1 MAFTTYTDNGGGAP
15 DGSDLA
21 FTYTFPVIKTDGTD
35 VRVSLDGVTQATNKY
50 TVNVNTST
58 LTFHNTNGVDST
70 YQAASGAPLSGVTVR
85 VYRDTTLEDADT
97 ATFVAGSAIRAQDLN
112 ANFKQTRYALQE
124 EQQIPLS
131 SEDITDGSVTTA
143 KIADNALD
151 SDHYKDGS
159 IDLIHL
165 SASSVNSSKIVD
177 DSIVNADINSS
188 AAIAH
193 SKLANVTSGQLLVG
207 NGSNV
212 PTAVA
217 VSGDVT
223 MSNAGAVTIAS
234 AAVEHSML
242 ADDAVD
248 GDILAADAVTGAHI
262 ADNAIDSEHYT
273 DGSIDNAHLADDA
286 VGADELAANAVVNAS
301 VASGAAIEF
310 TKLENLDSA
319 KILVGNGSNK
329 ATEVSVSGD
338 VTIANTGAVT
348 IASDAVEQ
356 AMIADDAVGADQLAA
371 NAVVNA
377 SVASGA
383 AIAHS
388 KLAAIPDTQIIVG
401 NGSTVPTAV
410 AMSGDATI
418 ANTGAVTIAANAVEI
433 GMIGCEQTTIT
444 DSDSHV
450 PTSGAVVDY
459 VAAQLA
465 PIGGLEVIADDESF
479 PNTIPATGVVIS
491 ISDAA
496 GLSINSSGVS
506 TNADTLDNST
516 VTINGFPSELR
527 GGVSGNAD
535 PYVLAA
541 GTGLMVQSTGSSQTY
556 NYHQVMIR
564 EADFVQLSDDINDFN
579 SRYRIGTKTA
589 DNASSNDDGDLFF
602 DTGTNKMYV
611 YDGAYDSGGAWTEVT
626 SAGDYKYLT
635 IKDHDQAVGGS
646 GPTFNDSNE
655 EFDLFD
661 GSSDAS
667 INTAAQLIVVLNG
680 VIQKPNTGTFSGSEE
695 GYYLNDTHGIKFCD
709 PPATGSTLFVTQIG
723 TATTLSVPA
732 DDSVTAAKIGAG
744 AVIAAK
750 IGTGAVEHAKLGADC
765 VDGDNIQDDVI
776 NSEHIVAGAI
786 DLEHMS
792 SESVDE
798 DNLHISN
805 AGSNGQYLQKSAG
818 SPGLTWATPDSGSIT
833 WTLGINGG
841 ADAFTFT
848 GDGFASATDD
858 PTLYVTRGQ
867 TYKFVNGNSA
877 GTHAFNIESYDGDG
891 TYTSYTTGMTTAGA
905 TGGNTMTWIV
915 PMNAP
920 RNLRYVSGT
929 TAGMTGNIVVDESE
943 GESGFRCTTGS
954 TTKGLLIT
962 NGVGS
967 DTRMAQFG
975 LIDGGTAPAIYGSG
989 SNILSIANVTSTDFD
1004 TGNVTL
1010 GSYGTNDTTAATL
1023 KLEGGGTS
1031 NTYGPTI
1038 SGPATAQATSNYT
1051 ITLPGVVPTANGQA
1065 LTATTAGV
1073 CTWDGLEGTIIKST
1087 TNSNEADTK
1096 YLRADGDG
1104 TCSWQTVSGGVSSDG
1119 SGNTYGG
1126 SDAGN
1131 ADNNSGATN
1140 NTAFGHDALVAL
1152 TSGDYNT
1159 GIGDLALAGL
1169 TTEGAN
1175 TAVGYKAG
1183 HANDGDENTY
1193 LGKAAGEDTTGDCN
1207 VFLGSQAGAQYTS
1220 AFGGV
1225 GIGFKA
1231 FGGVSASAC
1240 TGATSV
1246 FIGHQAGEVL
1256 TSGAKNTVVGYE
1268 AGHKLTTSS
1277 GNCFFG
1283 KNAGKEAAASF
1294 ENNIM
1299 IGYHCGQKLTDGTG
1313 NVFIGANVA
1322 DGTTDADIHDYNVG
1336 IGYAALY
1343 DIGHGTGNTA
1353 VGQSSGAD
1361 ITTGDNVTCI
1371 GKDAG
1376 LGNAPSGAVTT
1387 GSNIVCLGNNS
1398 VTDIYCADTSIASSD
1413 SRDKTD
1419 IANFSYGLD
1428 WINKLR
1434 PVTYRWDKRTW
1445 YDTTTIDDDGKRTYT
1460 VGTPDGSLKRP
1471 KKHVGFLAQE
1481 VLAVEQADG
1490 FAGSKNDMLVVN
1502 LNEDETAYGLKYE
1515 RLVPVL
1521 VNAIKELSTE
1531 VNTLKT
1537 KVAALEAG

>member
-35 VRVSLDGVTQATNKY
+35 VKVSLDGATQATNKY

-131 SEDITDGSVTTA
+131 SEDITDGAVTTA

-348 IASDAVEQ
+348 IANDAVEQ

-388 KLAAIPDTQIIVG
+388 KLAAIPDTQILVG

-611 YDGAYDSGGAWTEVT
+611 YDGAYDSGGAWKEVT
-626 SAGDYKYLT
+626 SAGDFKLLT
-635 IKDHDQAVGGS
+635 VKDHDQASGGS
-646 GPTFNDSNE
+646 GPTFNGSNE

-661 GSSDAS
+661 GSADAS
-667 INTAAQLIVVLNG
+667 ITGVGQLIVSLNG
-680 VIQKPNTGTFSGSEE
+680 VIQKPNSGTFDGSEE
-695 GYYLNDTHGIKFCD
+695 GFYLNDTHGIKFCD
-709 PPATGSTLFVTQIG
+709 PPASGSVLFVTQIG
-723 TATTLSVPA
+723 SSITLSVPA

-744 AVIAAK
+744 AVTAAK
-750 IGTGAVEHAKLGADC
+750 IGTGAVETAKISDANVTLAKVENVTGGQIIVGNGSNRPTAVAVSGDVTLAHTGAVTIATGAVEHAMLAGDA
-765 VDGDNIQDDVI
+765 VDGDNLADNACD
-776 NSEHIVAGAI
+776 SEHYTDGSIDHVHLAGDCIDGDNLADNAVDSEHYTDGSI
-786 DLEHMS
+786 DLAHMS

-805 AGSNGQYLQKSAG
+805 AGSNGEFLQKQSG
-818 SPGLTWATPDSGSIT
+818 NSGGLTWASA
-833 WTLGINGG
+833 
-841 ADAFTFT
+841 ADATKLPLTGGTIT
-848 GDGFASATDD
+848 GDVLFDNGTNAGKDMLWDVSADALILNDD
-858 PTLYVTRGQ
+858 VQLQLGTGSDMRFYHTGSHGYLNVVTGDLNIRTNSTESAIVCTANAGVATYYDNSKKTETTATGITITGDLDPAADSSHDLGTSGVRWANGYFDTLY
-867 TYKFVNGNSA
+867 
-877 GTHAFNIESYDGDG
+877 GDG
-891 TYTSYTTGMTTAGA
+891 SNLTG
-905 TGGNTMTWIV
+905 I
-915 PMNAP
+915 
-920 RNLRYVSGT
+920 
-929 TAGMTGNIVVDESE
+929 
-943 GESGFRCTTGS
+943 
-954 TTKGLLIT
+954 
-962 NGVGS
+962 
-967 DTRMAQFG
+967 
-975 LIDGGTAPAIYGSG
+975 
-989 SNILSIANVTSTDFD
+989 
-1004 TGNVTL
+1004 
-1010 GSYGTNDTTAATL
+1010 
-1023 KLEGGGTS
+1023 
-1031 NTYGPTI
+1031 
-1038 SGPATAQATSNYT
+1038 
-1051 ITLPGVVPTANGQA
+1051 
-1065 LTATTAGV
+1065 
-1073 CTWDGLEGTIIKST
+1073 
-1087 TNSNEADTK
+1087 
-1096 YLRADGDG
+1096 
-1104 TCSWQTVSGGVSSDG
+1104 SGGVSSDG
-1119 SGNTYGG
+1119 SGNTHAGT
-1126 SDAGN
+1126 DAGN
-1131 ADNNSGATN
+1131 SDNYSSALNNS
-1140 NTAFGHDALVAL
+1140 AFGHDALTNL
-1152 TSGDYNT
+1152 TTGDQNT
-1159 GIGDLALAGL
+1159 AIGDSALL
-1169 TTEGAN
+1169 TNVSGAN
-1175 TAVGYKAG
+1175 STAVGWKAG
-1183 HANDGDENTY
+1183 YASTNGENTY
-1193 LGKAAGEDTTGDCN
+1193 VGAKAGEDTTGECN
-1207 VFLGSQAGAQYTS
+1207 VFLGSNAGAQYTT

-1231 FGGVSASAC
+1231 FGGASDEAC
-1240 TGATSV
+1240 NGASSV
-1246 FIGHQAGEVL
+1246 FIGYGAGEKV
-1256 TSGAKNTVVGYE
+1256 TSGGNNTVIGYE
-1268 AGHKLTTSS
+1268 AGHKLTTSGS
-1277 GNCFFG
+1277 NTIVG
-1283 KNAGKEAAASF
+1283 KGAGQEATSSF
-1294 ENNIM
+1294 EKNVLV
-1299 IGYHCGQKLTDGTG
+1299 GYHCAQDITDGTG
-1313 NVFIGANVA
+1313 NVFVGAHIQEGSGDNNC
-1322 DGTTDADIHDYNVG
+1322 HDYNTA
-1336 IGYAALY
+1336 IGYASLY
-1343 DIGHGTGNTA
+1343 DIAHGTGNTA
-1353 VGQSSGAD
+1353 AGQSAGAD
-1361 ITTGDNVTCI
+1361 ISTGDNNTCI
-1371 GKDAG
+1371 GKDSG
-1376 LGNAPSGAVTT
+1376 LSTAPSGVITT

-1398 VTDIYCADTSIASSD
+1398 VSDIYCADTSISSSD

-1419 IANFSYGLD
+1419 IADFSHGLN
-1428 WINKLR
+1428 WVNKLR
-1434 PVTYRWDKRTW
+1434 PVSYRWDKRTW
-1445 YDTTTIDDDGKRTYT
+1445 YDTVDIDDNGKRTVT
-1460 VGTPDGSLKRP
+1460 TGTPDGSLKKP
-1471 KKHVGFLAQE
+1471 KQHVGFLAQE
-1481 VLAVEQADG
+1481 VLAIEQADG
-1490 FAGSKNDMLVVN
+1490 FAGSKDNMLVVN
-1502 LNEDETAYGLKYE
+1502 LNEDDTAYGLKYE

-1537 KVAALEAG
+1537 KVATLEAG